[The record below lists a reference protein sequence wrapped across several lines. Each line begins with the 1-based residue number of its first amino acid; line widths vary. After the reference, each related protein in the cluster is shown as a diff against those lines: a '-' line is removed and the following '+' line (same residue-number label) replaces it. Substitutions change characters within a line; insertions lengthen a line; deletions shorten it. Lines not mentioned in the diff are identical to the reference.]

1 MPTVSA
7 SQNQAVL
14 TAASAA
20 ASSSVQTLVAA
31 AAGQHADGQVSAT
44 TSNVARVS
52 GKIFTGFKPVF
63 KRLAFIYELLM
74 YRII

>member
-52 GKIFTGFKPVF
+52 GKYFHWIQTGFLKNSVY
-63 KRLAFIYELLM
+63 L
-74 YRII
+74 

>member
-52 GKIFTGFKPVF
+52 GKYFQFFEMCVY
-63 KRLAFIYELLM
+63 L
-74 YRII
+74 